1 MAGERLFLFVELPL
15 EISEYKYQERKKQGR
30 LVC

>member
-1 MAGERLFLFVELPL
+1 MASERLFLFVELSL
-15 EISEYKYQERKKQGR
+15 EISQYKYQERKKQGC